1 MNIGIIGGSDGLGKT
16 LIYHLKDEFN
26 VAFSGRDH
34 NKGMKVGSIPEV
46 LYYHRWHAGSAGQNQ
61 KTIDM
66 MRDLVKKNFA
76 KLDVKLT
83 CVVVSTK

>member
-34 NKGMKVGSIPEV
+34 NKGMKE
-46 LYYHRWHAGSAGQNQ
+46 L
-61 KTIDM
+61 M
-66 MRDLVKKNFA
+66 
-76 KLDVKLT
+76 KLT
-83 CVVVSTK
+83 LHIINLTLN

>member
-34 NKGMKVGSIPEV
+34 NKGMKVANETNTT
-46 LYYHRWHAGSAGQNQ
+46 YYPSN
-61 KTIDM
+61 T
-66 MRDLVKKNFA
+66 
-76 KLDVKLT
+76 
-83 CVVVSTK
+83 